1 MHIITVVKENYI
13 EDIEKA
19 LNQRKKPIEL
29 LNIILVF
36 LNFKSVEIRIYNL
49 LLKTSLTIKQLEQ
62 QLNISERTIRKY
74 IKRLDAE
81 GFIIKKVEQGK
92 RLKYVYVAVPIQ
104 EAWDKVKGKIE
115 KILSDITKV
124 LEIKTM
130 LL

>member
-1 MHIITVVKENYI
+1 VVKRNYI

-19 LNQRKKPIEL
+19 ISKKEKPVEL
-29 LNIILVF
+29 LNVIFTF

-49 LLKTSLTIKQLEQ
+49 LLKTAMTIKQIEQ

-74 IKRLDAE
+74 IKRLDEE

-92 RLKYVYVAVPIQ
+92 RLKYIYRSVPVQ
-104 EAWDKVKGKIE
+104 EAWGKVKDKIE

-124 LEIKTM
+124 LETKTM
-130 LL
+130 LF

>member
-1 MHIITVVKENYI
+1 MVKRNYV

-19 LNQRKKPIEL
+19 LDERKKPVEL
-29 LNIILVF
+29 LNVILGF
-36 LNFKSVEIRIYNL
+36 LNFKSMEIKIYNL

-115 KILSDITKV
+115 KILGDITKV
-124 LEIKTM
+124 LETKTM
-130 LL
+130 FF

>member
-1 MHIITVVKENYI
+1 VVKRNYI

-19 LNQRKKPIEL
+19 ISKKEKPVEL
-29 LNIILVF
+29 LNVIFTF

-49 LLKTSLTIKQLEQ
+49 LLKTAMTIKQIEQ

-74 IKRLDAE
+74 IKRLDEE

-92 RLKYVYVAVPIQ
+92 RLKYIYRSVPVQ
-104 EAWDKVKGKIE
+104 EAWEKVKDKIE

-124 LEIKTM
+124 LETKTM
-130 LL
+130 LF

>member
-1 MHIITVVKENYI
+1 VVKENYI

-19 LNQRKKPIEL
+19 LCQRKKPIEL

-74 IKRLDAE
+74 IKRLDEE

-92 RLKYVYVAVPIQ
+92 RLKYIYMAVPIQ
-104 EAWDKVKGKIE
+104 EAWGKVKDKIE
-115 KILSDITKV
+115 KILGDITKV
-124 LEIKTM
+124 LETKTM
-130 LL
+130 FF